1 MSKTKRQPDTLS
13 KILRVCCTLIG
24 LLFLGVWVTWLV
36 APAAAAAQLK
46 MPLLAGAAGNTQIGD
61 LAAFFFATA
70 LFTLLGCWQRSA
82 TWLMAG
88 AVMVG
93 GAALFRVLAWSLHDT
108 VLVGSAVALEVV
120 CLILL
125 AGYAAHLRLAED

>member
-1 MSKTKRQPDTLS
+1 MTKPKRQADTLS
-13 KILRVCCTLIG
+13 KVLRVCCTLVG
-24 LLFLGVWVTWLV
+24 LLFMGVWVNWLV
-36 APAAAAAQLK
+36 APASAAAQLE

-61 LAAFFFATA
+61 MAAFFFATA

-108 VLVGSAVALEVV
+108 VLVGSAVVLEIV
-120 CLILL
+120 CLVLL
-125 AGYAAHLRLAED
+125 ASYAARLRLAED